1 MCQTVRLV
9 FKEQGLKR
17 KAKLLTPPPCNSTAG
32 TSDDFTQF
40 LNAQAGRGPQ
50 EESPPQVQPTRPAV
64 SRVREGIWR
73 PLLVMRRRS
82 WWCLL
87 KERHLFHGAVG
98 AQAWVACSHSPRC
111 LETLGDPPPRGASPA
126 RSSNPLP
133 QLPPAPDVPV
143 PLSSWEFATPVF
155 LLARCPWLS
164 DRLEWWKGHWL
175 WT

>member
-1 MCQTVRLV
+1 M

-17 KAKLLTPPPCNSTAG
+17 KAKLLTPPHAIPLQEPVMILPSF
-32 TSDDFTQF
+32 SMHK
-40 LNAQAGRGPQ
+40 Q
-50 EESPPQVQPTRPAV
+50 EEDLRRNHLPRSSPRARGLTRSGGDLAPPAGHA
-64 SRVREGIWR
+64 ETE
-73 PLLVMRRRS
+73 LVVP
-82 WWCLL
+82 
-87 KERHLFHGAVG
+87 LFHGAVG